1 MGTKST
7 AIQSWAMP
15 TCGCA
20 CDFCNQA
27 DEERALEAAVLPVA
41 PTAKPAAKVAP
52 TARSGRLLAVP
63 VPSVD
68 DVFGREL
75 ADY

>member
-41 PTAKPAAKVAP
+41 PTAQPAPQSPA
-52 TARSGRLLAVP
+52 TARAVRMAAVP
-63 VPSVD
+63 VPTLEA
-68 DVFGREL
+68 VFG
-75 ADY
+75 AD